1 MELKEH
7 VALDDALDVRY
18 REQRAASREHLENE
32 FVSLVYDG
40 LGRRSLLDMN
50 LHAAK
55 SEAKSKPK
63 PKPEPKPRL
72 KPNGPRT
79 KPKPKPKT
87 KSDDYAKKHCGW
99 LFTNL
104 FEYIN
109 VQREFLEF
117 PHLERFKQDVIEKA
131 LLAYVDGDVIFAAA
145 DRKSV
150 V

>member
-1 MELKEH
+1 LTCVIE
-7 VALDDALDVRY
+7 
-18 REQRAASREHLENE
+18 SREHLEND
-32 FVSLVYDG
+32 FVLLVYDG

-87 KSDDYAKKHCGW
+87 KSDDHAK
-99 LFTNL
+99 
-104 FEYIN
+104 
-109 VQREFLEF
+109 
-117 PHLERFKQDVIEKA
+117 
-131 LLAYVDGDVIFAAA
+131 
-145 DRKSV
+145 
-150 V
+150 